1 MSTHRGAYHSHNL
14 LVRLDAKSLEGDT
27 DGNVYGKRVV
37 LQIHA
42 TLLHDDVASTSTLR
56 CCARD
61 VRLGMEGGVESYHH
75 TTILVLLNE
84 DSVLRELFLHQQHLL
99 CTSNDE
105 VTSRVV
111 QTFLRM
117 ASRAATYLH
126 LRELGGR
133 LVAKDTTTG
142 LQHDGKLTDRNAL
155 LSHQL
160 VPYGVLDVD
169 EDGGAVGETSVAT
182 LIGRDSIVHNV
193 GILLITRSID
203 VDVCVAETE
212 LGVHIAADLPVG
224 LEDFLHLD
232 LNEKVER
239 VNLLLY
245 ESSRL
250 EQR

>member
-1 MSTHRGAYHSHNL
+1 M
-14 LVRLDAKSLEGDT
+14 
-27 DGNVYGKRVV
+27 
-37 LQIHA
+37 
-42 TLLHDDVASTSTLR
+42 
-56 CCARD
+56 
-61 VRLGMEGGVESYHH
+61 ESYHY

-182 LIGRDSIVHNV
+182 LVGRDSIVHNV

-203 VDVCVAETE
+203 VDVCVAEAE

-224 LEDFLHLD
+224 LEDLLHLD

-239 VNLLLY
+239 VNLLLN